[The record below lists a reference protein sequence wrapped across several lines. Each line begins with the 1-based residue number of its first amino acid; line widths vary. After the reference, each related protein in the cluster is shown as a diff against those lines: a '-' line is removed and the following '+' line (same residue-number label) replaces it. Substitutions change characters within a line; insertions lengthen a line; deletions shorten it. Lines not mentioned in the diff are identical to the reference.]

1 MSDARLVNFVKY
13 SDKLRNEREDQRGWE
28 WSPDDPACQGADVL
42 NSSSSKVTAQYAE
55 NFVPWIRDGV
65 YRHHIRRKNSILR
78 ADDQQHNWN
87 RQDSFGIAKIQLR
100 FFSNMYAIMVN
111 SPGLLETYLL
121 AFNRFCKE
129 SGDVRLRQTEETPIK
144 SKCFAFPS
152 RCN

>member
-65 YRHHIRRKNSILR
+65 YRHHILVKIVFCVQMINSIIGTGKTVL
-78 ADDQQHNWN
+78 
-87 RQDSFGIAKIQLR
+87 G
-100 FFSNMYAIMVN
+100 
-111 SPGLLETYLL
+111 
-121 AFNRFCKE
+121 
-129 SGDVRLRQTEETPIK
+129 
-144 SKCFAFPS
+144 
-152 RCN
+152 